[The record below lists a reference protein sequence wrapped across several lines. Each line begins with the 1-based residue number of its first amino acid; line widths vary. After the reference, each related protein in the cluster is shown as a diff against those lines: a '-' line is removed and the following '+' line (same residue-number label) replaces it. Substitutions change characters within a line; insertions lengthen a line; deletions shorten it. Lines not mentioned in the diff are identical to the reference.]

1 MPVDFPLWLVLVI
14 AIIFIPPVLLFRPL
28 IVAISNRIAGK
39 SVNSEEVK
47 LLKKK
52 VLLLEDQL
60 MEMKGRMIAIEDT
73 HDFSKKM
80 IEDVAKRRP
89 DKS

>member
-1 MPVDFPLWLVLVI
+1 MPVDFPLWLVLII

-28 IVAISNRIAGK
+28 VVAISNRIAGK

-52 VLLLEDQL
+52 VSVLEDQL
-60 MEMKGRMIAIEDT
+60 MEMRGRMIVMEDT
-73 HDFSKKM
+73 HDFSSKM
-80 IEDVAKRRP
+80 IEDVTKRRP
-89 DKS
+89 EQS